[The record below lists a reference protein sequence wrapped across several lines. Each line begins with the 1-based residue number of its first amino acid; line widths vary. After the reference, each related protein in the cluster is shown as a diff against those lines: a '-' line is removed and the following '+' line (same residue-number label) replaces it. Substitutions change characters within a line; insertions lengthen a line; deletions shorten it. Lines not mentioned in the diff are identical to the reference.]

1 MLSGPEPTS
10 TGRRYK
16 VDGRREDNLAPDR
29 VQLDGKCSKV
39 IEENLTEV
47 KLFKQCQP
55 SCTMCSTSVVSAAA
69 ADSPVASL
77 SSAPS
82 VGLREVR
89 APRGLPQWASCWL
102 RSQRG
107 PLVYQAARG
116 AETDPGIG
124 RARLPGAE
132 WPR

>member
-89 APRGLPQWASCWL
+89 APRGL